1 MKVKLTRNSI
11 KLTTTMKNLSK
22 FAFVALT
29 ALTFAFTSCG
39 NSGTKQE
46 GEATSTEGTAT
57 EGSDAMTTDT
67 AAAATTDTTS
77 AAGAG
82 AAATDTAS
90 AQ

>member
-1 MKVKLTRNSI
+1 
-11 KLTTTMKNLSK
+11 MKNLSK

-46 GEATSTEGTAT
+46 GESTTEGTAT
-57 EGSDAMTTDT
+57 EGTDAMTTDT
-67 AAAATTDTTS
+67 TGAMGADSAATTTTPDS
-77 AAGAG
+77 
-82 AAATDTAS
+82 AS